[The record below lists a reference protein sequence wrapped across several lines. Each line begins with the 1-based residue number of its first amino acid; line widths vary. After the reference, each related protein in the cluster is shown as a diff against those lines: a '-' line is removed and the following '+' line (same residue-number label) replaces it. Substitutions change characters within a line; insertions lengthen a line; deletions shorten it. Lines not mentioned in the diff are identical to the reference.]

1 MSLLRLA
8 AVAILLLAA
17 PEAFAHTPA
26 GSLAGGFLAGL
37 AHAFGGLD
45 HVLALAALG
54 LWAAWLV
61 GRAAWARPVALAATA
76 VLAGFAAVHGL
87 EGASPVFVI
96 GMLAASALLIGL
108 GFAASHAAEKLGQ
121 ARAQPLARA
130 GAVVLIGFG
139 IALLVL

>member
-8 AVAILLLAA
+8 AVAVLLFAA
-17 PEAFAHTPA
+17 PSAFAHTPT
-26 GSLAGGFLAGL
+26 GSLAGGFLDGL

-61 GRAAWARPVALAATA
+61 GRAAWARS
-76 VLAGFAAVHGL
+76 FA
-87 EGASPVFVI
+87 
-96 GMLAASALLIGL
+96 LAASALLIGL

-121 ARAQPLARA
+121 TRAQTLARA
-130 GAVVLIGFG
+130 GAVVLVGFG
-139 IALLVL
+139 IVLLVV

>member
-8 AVAILLLAA
+8 AVAVLLFAA
-17 PEAFAHTPA
+17 PSAFAHTPT
-26 GSLAGGFLAGL
+26 GSLAGGFLDGL

-61 GRAAWARPVALAATA
+61 GRAAWARSFALAATA
-76 VLAGFAAVHGL
+76 ELAGFAAVHGL

-96 GMLAASALLIGL
+96 GMMAASALLIGL
-108 GFAASHAAEKLGQ
+108 GFAASRAAEKLGQ
-121 ARAQPLARA
+121 ARAQILARA
-130 GAVVLIGFG
+130 GAVVLVGFG
-139 IALLVL
+139 IELLVV